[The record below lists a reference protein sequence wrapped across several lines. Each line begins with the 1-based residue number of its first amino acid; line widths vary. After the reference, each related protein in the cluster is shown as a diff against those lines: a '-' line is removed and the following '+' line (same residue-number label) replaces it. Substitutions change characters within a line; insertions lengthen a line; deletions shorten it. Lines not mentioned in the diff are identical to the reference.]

1 MTRSSPSRLD
11 WGWKVTPAAG
21 AVMTAGGAYSLAAA
35 GGPAGLPPAYALLAA
50 GAGAVAQAGADLHQ
64 HRPPGHMVTRCTAWL
79 AAGGWSA
86 VALAGH
92 TVFTWASAGW
102 WGAGTAAAVVLARSL
117 AGAEETAKTE
127 HAERQLQKWANG
139 KAGEWEQRLADLFR
153 LQDHRVDGVSPWK
166 GGVGYTVRVQ
176 MPEGTPELPAT
187 AERTLAAA
195 LRLPRGGGVQITD
208 GMVYGEIH
216 IHVTAKDVLAE
227 TIDLPQGPEDITV
240 TSVYDGFPLGLRP
253 DAEEVRI
260 RMADDCAL
268 IIGQIGSGKTNTV
281 NVVNAGALRSADT
294 VVMHIDITGA
304 GISLP
309 WLRSWTVDGTA
320 DVPLIDWSADTVEE
334 AHILCDTLIAGIVA
348 RKSGHQDLLT
358 EDDKIT
364 VDADVPAVVLIVD
377 EIAELPMTLL
387 TKLDTIVNTGRAVR
401 VRVVICGLRA
411 TQDVIT
417 AAMKKQSRNRIGM
430 RVTDPEEL
438 GHLFPTGGSRINPK
452 AAPYRGCG
460 FYAAPDAE
468 DVISD
473 PTPFKAYR
481 ITPKAI
487 GALAA
492 QYADRRPRLE
502 PVFLDTEPGQYYASR
517 WGRILPRLYKNKKLA
532 TTTRPYTDLPVLR
545 PPVDEIKGTPITSSA
560 DPLTSTGPRP
570 PAPGDAE
577 ATARPPRFGKDLLAQ
592 MLDAARTAT
601 GRSEEAPADE
611 TNVIRAEFGRVVQ
624 QAGGPEDRPS
634 PVPRL
639 LAEAHQHLAAA
650 GGRMHTADLA
660 TRMDMDAVTLGSELN
675 RLMREVGVERPGKGT
690 VRAGADG
697 EPKAGY
703 LAETLAAAIRA
714 YAQRDAQ

>member
-1 MTRSSPSRLD
+1 MTRSSPRLD

-35 GGPAGLPPAYALLAA
+35 GGLAGLPPAYALLAA
-50 GAGAVAQAGADLHQ
+50 GAGALAQAGADLHQ
-64 HRPPGHMVTRCTAWL
+64 RRPHGHMVTRCAAWL

-102 WGAGTAAAVVLARSL
+102 WGAGTSAAVVLARAL
-117 AGAEETAKTE
+117 ADAEETARSE
-127 HAERQLQKWANG
+127 HAQRRLQKWANG
-139 KAGEWEQRLADLFR
+139 KAGEWEKRLSDLFR
-153 LQDHRVDGVSPWK
+153 LQGHRVDGVSPWK
-166 GGVGYTVRVQ
+166 GDVGYTVRVQ
-176 MPEGTPELPAT
+176 MPENTPDLPAT

-227 TIDLPQGPEDITV
+227 IIDLPGGPEDTTP
-240 TSVYDGFPLGLRP
+240 TSIYDGFPLGLRP
-253 DAEEVRI
+253 DAEEARLLTV
-260 RMADDCAL
+260 DDCAL
-268 IIGQIGSGKTNTV
+268 ITGQIGSGKTNLV
-281 NVVNAGALRSADT
+281 NDLNAGALRSVDT
-294 VVMHIDITGA
+294 VVMHIDVTGA

-309 WLRSWTVDGTA
+309 WLHSWALDGTA
-320 DVPLIDWSADTVEE
+320 GVPLIDWTADTVEE
-334 AHILCDTLIAGIVA
+334 AHILCDTLIAGIGA
-348 RKSGHQDLLT
+348 RKAGHQDLLT
-358 EDDKIT
+358 EDDKIE
-364 VDADVPAVVLIVD
+364 VSADVPAVVLVVD
-377 EIAELPMTLL
+377 EIAELSMALL
-387 TKLDTIVNTGRAVR
+387 TKIDTIVNTGRAVR

-417 AAMKKQSRNRIGM
+417 AAMKKQSRNRVGM
-430 RVTDPEEL
+430 RVSDPEEL
-438 GHLFPTGGSRINPK
+438 SHLFPTGGARLNPK

-468 DVISD
+468 DAVGD
-473 PTPFKAYR
+473 PSVFKAYR
-481 ITPKAI
+481 IKPKVI
-487 GALAA
+487 RALSIK
-492 QYADRRPRLE
+492 YADRRPRLE
-502 PVFLDTEPGQYYASR
+502 PVFLDTEPGRYYPSR

-532 TTTRPYTDLPVLR
+532 ATTHPYTDLPVLR
-545 PPVDEIKGTPITSSA
+545 PPVDEVKGTPITSSA
-560 DPLTSTGPRP
+560 APLTSAAPHS
-570 PAPGDAE
+570 PAPGAADTA
-577 ATARPPRFGKDLLAQ
+577 ARPARFGKDLLAQ
-592 MLDAARTAT
+592 MLDAARTTT
-601 GRSEEAPADE
+601 GRREEAPADE
-611 TNVIRAEFGRVVQ
+611 TNVIRAEFGRVLK

-639 LAEAHQHLAAA
+639 LGEAHQHLVAA

-660 TRMDMDAVTLGSELN
+660 TRMDMDAVTLGTELN

-697 EPKAGY
+697 EAKAGY